1 MDNEEPDKT
10 QEIPAG
16 EPAKPSFR
24 QRAHDLRQRAHGR
37 WSTMSDRT
45 RLIALIATGLV
56 IFVVGFGS
64 GLAVDGGHGR
74 GHGYGHRG
82 GGWCDNEQSYRHHHH
97 RWDCPPTTAPTTTAP
112 STTTPTTTTT
122 SAPTTTPTPAP

>member
-10 QEIPAG
+10 QEIPAS

-24 QRAHDLRQRAHGR
+24 QRAHDLRQRAQGR
-37 WSTMSDRT
+37 WSTMSDRS
-45 RLIALIATGLV
+45 RLIAIIAAGLV

-64 GLAVDGGHGR
+64 GLAVDGGR

-82 GGWCDNEQSYRHHHH
+82 GGWCDNERSYRHHHH
-97 RWDCPPTTAPTTTAP
+97 RWDCPPTTTTA
-112 STTTPTTTTT
+112 PTTTTT
-122 SAPTTTPTPAP
+122 APTTTTTAPTTTPSPAPTP